1 MAFLQQ
7 RDGIHLELERLGF
20 GNGGSLDVEVEL
32 VQFQRVHHFAV
43 GGCQG
48 LAAQTPLRVRLRQAQ
63 PCGTAQRYHH
73 IATGRPQRIDFGADG
88 QSLFVHAVQRQDVV
102 TGPGQFSAGAGLHK
116 AQGEEPHPILL
127 RQTVEIGYGILPHVH
142 VGSEEL
148 FLPQIAVGGCD
159 GRRCRRR
166 SGSRSGGRRWSGS
179 RRGRHAADKR
189 EVTEHCRTAA
199 WGGGEAEGRRTPGRD
214 RSIPASVADG
224 VVVARVA
231 GDRAIPERR
240 DLSVEVEIDRPVG
253 IRGAGRVANR
263 HVAVEATPP
272 IARD

>member
-166 SGSRSGGRRWSGS
+166 SGSRRGSRSGGRRWRG
-179 RRGRHAADKR
+179 RGRHAADKR

-231 GDRAIPERR
+231 GDRAIPER
-240 DLSVEVEIDRPVG
+240 
-253 IRGAGRVANR
+253 
-263 HVAVEATPP
+263 
-272 IARD
+272 